1 MGTQKTLTNEK
12 YIYNCKEFQVYKTKR
27 GAKLIKINNNF
38 VNINN
43 AVSIHNKINE
53 KNLNTMIAEN
63 ISELTE
69 FDLASE
75 LASDLASEL
84 DNRDIGNHSDSG
96 SNDSSDSIDG
106 EEYII
111 VEAQH

>member
-12 YIYNCKEFQVYKTKR
+12 YMYNCKEFQVYKTKK

-43 AVSIHNKINE
+43 AVSIHSKINE
-53 KNLNTMIAEN
+53 KTLNTMIAEN

-69 FDLASE
+69 FDLASD
-75 LASDLASEL
+75 LASDL
-84 DNRDIGNHSDSG
+84 DNRDIGNHSDS

-111 VEAQH
+111 VDAQH

>member
-69 FDLASE
+69 FDLAS
-75 LASDLASEL
+75 DL
-84 DNRDIGNHSDSG
+84 DNRDIGNHSDS
-96 SNDSSDSIDG
+96 SNDSRDSIDG

-111 VEAQH
+111 VDAQH

>member
-12 YIYNCKEFQVYKTKR
+12 YMYNCKEFQVYKTKK

-43 AVSIHNKINE
+43 VSSIHSKINE

-69 FDLASE
+69 L
-75 LASDLASEL
+75 EL
-84 DNRDIGNHSDSG
+84 DIRSG
-96 SNDSSDSIDG
+96 CESSSEESIDG

-111 VEAQH
+111 VSRDA

>member
-12 YIYNCKEFQVYKTKR
+12 YMYNCKEFQIYKTKK

-43 AVSIHNKINE
+43 VSSIHSKINE
-53 KNLNTMIAEN
+53 KDLNTMIAEN

-69 FDLASE
+69 LDLDIRGGGCCGSE
-75 LASDLASEL
+75 SSSEE
-84 DNRDIGNHSDSG
+84 
-96 SNDSSDSIDG
+96 SIDG

-111 VEAQH
+111 VSRDA

>member
-12 YIYNCKEFQVYKTKR
+12 YMYNCKEFQVYKTKK

-43 AVSIHNKINE
+43 AVSIHSKINE
-53 KNLNTMIAEN
+53 KTLNTMIAEN

-69 FDLASE
+69 FDLASD
-75 LASDLASEL
+75 LASDL
-84 DNRDIGNHSDSG
+84 DNRDIGNHSDS
-96 SNDSSDSIDG
+96 SNDSRDSIDG

-111 VEAQH
+111 VDAQH

>member
-12 YIYNCKEFQVYKTKR
+12 YMYNCKEFQIYKTKK

-43 AVSIHNKINE
+43 VSSIHSKINE
-53 KNLNTMIAEN
+53 NNLNTMIAEN

-69 FDLASE
+69 LEIRCGGSGGCESSSE
-75 LASDLASEL
+75 E
-84 DNRDIGNHSDSG
+84 
-96 SNDSSDSIDG
+96 SIDG

-111 VEAQH
+111 VSRDA

>member
-12 YIYNCKEFQVYKTKR
+12 YMYNCKEFQIYKTKK

-43 AVSIHNKINE
+43 VSSIHSKINE
-53 KNLNTMIAEN
+53 NNLNTMIAEN

-69 FDLASE
+69 L
-75 LASDLASEL
+75 EL
-84 DNRDIGNHSDSG
+84 DIRGGGSG
-96 SNDSSDSIDG
+96 GCESSSEESIDG

-111 VEAQH
+111 VSRDA

>member
-12 YIYNCKEFQVYKTKR
+12 YMYNCKEFQIYKTKK

-43 AVSIHNKINE
+43 VSSIHSKINE
-53 KNLNTMIAEN
+53 NNLNTMIAEN

-69 FDLASE
+69 L
-75 LASDLASEL
+75 EL
-84 DNRDIGNHSDSG
+84 DIRCGGCESSSG
-96 SNDSSDSIDG
+96 GCESSSEESIDG

-111 VEAQH
+111 VSRDA